1 MGKNQEGT
9 GAQRLR
15 MKKTTVGN
23 MSAEKRQERAAGKQ
37 SLKSRKSAGGLLG
50 SKERKGKDVRRV
62 KGLAAKKE
70 QN

>member
-1 MGKNQEGT
+1 
-9 GAQRLR
+9 

-23 MSAEKRQERAAGKQ
+23 MSAEKRQERAGKQ

-50 SKERKGKDVRRV
+50 SKERKGKEVRRV

>member
-1 MGKNQEGT
+1 M
-9 GAQRLR
+9 R
-15 MKKTTVGN
+15 MKKTTVGGN

-50 SKERKGKDVRRV
+50 SKERKGKQPRRV

>member
-1 MGKNQEGT
+1 VGKNQEGT

-23 MSAEKRQERAAGKQ
+23 MSAEKRQERAGKQ

-50 SKERKGKDVRRV
+50 SKERKGKEVRRV